1 VKQYGIPLY
10 VYATQTPSLKGT
22 VITTH
27 GGTVA
32 AQVEAVTIKKN
43 ITLVSME
50 TVGMWHSVGFLAD
63 AFQVFKDH
71 GLSIDLV
78 STSEASVTVSLDP
91 AANTLDRAALY
102 DLVAD
107 LSKLCRVQVIGPC
120 AAISLVGRNIRAIL
134 HCLGDA

>member
-1 VKQYGIPLY
+1 KQYGIPLY
-10 VYATQTPSLKGT
+10 IYATQTPKLEGT

-27 GGTVA
+27 GGNVA
-32 AQVEAVTIKKN
+32 AQVKAVTIKKN

-63 AFQVFKDH
+63 AFQVFKQH

-78 STSEASVTVSLDP
+78 STSETSGTASLDP
-91 AANTLDRAALY
+91 AASSLDRGATDALV
-102 DLVAD
+102 LD

-120 AAISLVGRNIRAIL
+120 A
-134 HCLGDA
+134 